1 MKDPTPQMVT
11 EPAGESKPKP
21 KPKPPVPPSKRRPLR
36 DPTPQMVTEPAGPF
50 PKYAKGGMTKGKKEL
65 PFFMKKDAPKAK
77 AKPKKMMG
85 GGSCK

>member
-11 EPAGESKPKP
+11 EPAGESKSKP

-50 PKYAKGGMTKGKKEL
+50 PKYAKGGVTRADGCARKGHTKGR
-65 PFFMKKDAPKAK
+65 MV
-77 AKPKKMMG
+77 
-85 GGSCK
+85 

>member
-1 MKDPTPQMVT
+1 MMK
-11 EPAGESKPKP
+11 
-21 KPKPPVPPSKRRPLR
+21 KPPMSAK
-36 DPTPQMVTEPAGPF
+36 TP
-50 PKYAKGGMTKGKKEL
+50 AKAKGKKEL